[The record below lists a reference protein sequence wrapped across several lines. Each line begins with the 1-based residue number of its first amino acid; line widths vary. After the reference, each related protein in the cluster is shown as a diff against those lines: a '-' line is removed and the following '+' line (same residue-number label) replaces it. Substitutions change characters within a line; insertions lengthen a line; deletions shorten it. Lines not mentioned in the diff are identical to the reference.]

1 MIPYSRPH
9 DDPQAPGLRDYRPG
23 GLEPDTRALRGM
35 LWAAVFALIFLL
47 GFATGTVYGAER
59 CLTVR
64 VRPTVM
70 LQRGDIQVE
79 ARIARHADHRVYAIA
94 WTSDIGSEGSTQ
106 RQLEGADA
114 AALQT
119 LSLRDQ
125 PAGHYFFSAAVFG
138 PRGQLLAR
146 DRAEIRTLD
155 GADR

>member
-23 GLEPDTRALRGM
+23 GREPDVGALRSM
-35 LWAAVFALIFLL
+35 LWAALFALIFIL
-47 GFATGTVYGAER
+47 GFATGTAYGAER
-59 CLTVR
+59 CVTLQ

-70 LQRGDIQVE
+70 LQRADIQVE
-79 ARIARHADHRVYAIA
+79 ARIVRHADHRMYVVA

-114 AALQT
+114 AVLQT

-125 PAGHYFFSAAVFG
+125 PAGHYLFTAAVFG

-146 DRAEIRTLD
+146 DQAEIRTLD